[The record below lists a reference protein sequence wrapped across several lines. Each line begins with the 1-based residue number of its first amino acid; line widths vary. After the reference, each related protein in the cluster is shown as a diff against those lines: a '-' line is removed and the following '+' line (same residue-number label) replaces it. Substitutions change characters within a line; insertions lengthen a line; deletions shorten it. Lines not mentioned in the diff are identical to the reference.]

1 MICTCFK
8 WTPESRS
15 MHQEEN
21 YVQQLASAELSEQE
35 MEKLKQVLD
44 RAKVGAVFYR

>member
-1 MICTCFK
+1 
-8 WTPESRS
+8 

-35 MEKLKQVLD
+35 REKLKQVLD
-44 RAKVGAVFYR
+44 RAKVGAVLYR